1 MPDFDPHNYKI
12 YAAKP
17 SDVIASL
24 SDNLTTNPKATDEKR
39 YEALRLAADHIH
51 ATPDE
56 VVKRAQAYF
65 EFLKG
70 E

>member
-1 MPDFDPHNYKI
+1 MAIVNYDPQDWRPAFEP
-12 YAAKP
+12 AAVAGLRNQLAT
-17 SDVIASL
+17 D
-24 SDNLTTNPKATDEKR
+24 PKATDEKR
-39 YEALRLAADHIH
+39 YEALRLAADHTH